1 MVASGPAPKGP
12 VPERNRFSRNPA
24 VDASDHSTDIPLV
37 CDLDGTVTPA
47 DTTYELMLLYLKAH
61 PLLGW
66 VTILRWLRRGRGH
79 MKARLAEAVGDGL
92 NTAQLPLDRGLL
104 DSGLFQTARR
114 KALVSG
120 APQAVVD
127 GVSLHLSGFETAAGS
142 TSERNLTAD
151 YKADYLRQTF
161 PEGFDYVGDS
171 RDDLPVWQAA
181 RRAYA
186 VNADPRTV
194 QKAQARGIRIETLG
208 QRRRLLRPLLKAMRL
223 HQWAKNTLIF
233 LVPLLNLASFTWGW
247 ALNLALAFLA
257 LGLVV
262 SATYM
267 LNDLLDL
274 QDDRLHPVKRK
285 RPFAAGHL
293 TVKEGALA
301 VVVLL
306 LSGLG
311 MSLLVGA
318 DLAVALL
325 FYVAVSMGYSFMFKR
340 IVVLD
345 TFVLA
350 FLFCLRVLIGV
361 LVTGA
366 IANAWFFTAVATFF
380 LSLAL
385 GKRCIELEHKW
396 SGEAER
402 HLETLSGRGYC
413 GKDFPAVRGLGMTV
427 GVISPLI
434 MMIYALL
441 SEGPVVESTV
451 MAFAISTTLLFWM
464 GRFWILV
471 NRGAIDDDPV
481 SFALKDRVSR
491 VAFAVILAAVVAEQ
505 VV

>member
-1 MVASGPAPKGP
+1 MVDTGKAREGRSPQ
-12 VPERNRFSRNPA
+12 RNRFSRVPA

-37 CDLDGTVTPA
+37 CDLDGTVTPT

-66 VTILRWLRRGRGH
+66 ATMLRWLRRGKGH
-79 MKARLAEAVGDGL
+79 MKAQLAEAVGDGL
-92 NTAQLPLDRGLL
+92 NTAELPLDRGLL

-127 GVSLHLSGFETAAGS
+127 GVSMHLSGFECAAGS
-142 TSERNLTAD
+142 TAERNLTAD
-151 YKADYLRQTF
+151 FKADYLRQTF

-194 QKAQARGIRIETLG
+194 QAAQARGIRIETLG
-208 QRRRLLRPLLKAMRL
+208 QRRPLLGPLLQAMRL
-223 HQWAKNTLIF
+223 HQWAKNALIF
-233 LVPLLNLASFTWGW
+233 MVPLLNLYYFTWGW
-247 ALNLALAFLA
+247 ALNLALAFLS

-285 RPFAAGHL
+285 RPFAAGQL
-293 TVKEGALA
+293 TVKEGALSI
-301 VVVLL
+301 VSLS

-311 MSLLVGA
+311 LS
-318 DLAVALL
+318 LAVGPGLTTALL
-325 FYVAVSMGYSFMFKR
+325 FYVAVSLGYSFMFKR

-345 TFVLA
+345 AFVLA

-396 SGEAER
+396 SGEVAN
-402 HLETLSGRGYC
+402 HSETLSGRGYC
-413 GKDFPAVRGLGMTV
+413 GRDFPVVLGLGMTV
-427 GVISPLI
+427 GMMSPLI
-434 MMIYALL
+434 TMIYALL
-441 SEGPVVESTV
+441 SESPVVQSTV
-451 MAFAISTTLLFWM
+451 MAFAISTTLMFWM

-481 SFALKDRVSR
+481 YFALKDGVSR
-491 VAFAVILAAVVAEQ
+491 VAMLVILAAVVIEQ